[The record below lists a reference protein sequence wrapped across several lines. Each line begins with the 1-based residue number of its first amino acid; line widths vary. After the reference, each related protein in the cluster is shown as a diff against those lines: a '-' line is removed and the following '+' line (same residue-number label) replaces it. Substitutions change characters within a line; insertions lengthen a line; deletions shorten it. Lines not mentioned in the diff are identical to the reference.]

1 MPQIS
6 PLLNCFI
13 FIAVVVV
20 TVDVFDAVVV
30 IVGVIVATAAAFEKL
45 DGELGV
51 IKSLGKIGGG
61 V

>member
-13 FIAVVVV
+13 IIAVVVFA
-20 TVDVFDAVVV
+20 VDVFDAVVV
-30 IVGVIVATAAAFEKL
+30 IVGVIVAAAAAFEKL
-45 DGELGV
+45 DGELGL
-51 IKSLGKIGGG
+51 IKSLWKIGGG